1 MNKNSRTKNSVINSI
16 YASMAQLV
24 TILLTFVVR
33 TVFIKTLSA
42 EYLGVNGLFTN
53 IITMLSLA
61 DLGIGISIPYTLY
74 KPLAEDNKSKIKAL
88 MKLYSKIYNI
98 IGLIVLIVGIA
109 ITPFLKYIIKDMPKI
124 PEINLIYILF
134 VINAACSYFFVY
146 KQLLMDSDQK
156 GYIASKITM
165 IATIIKS
172 IIEVLILYITKNYI
186 AYLLVSIMVTILQ
199 NLAISMKCDK
209 MYPYIKEK
217 TEEKVSK
224 EDVREL
230 RKNTSALVIYR
241 IGTVALTGTDSII
254 ISKFIG
260 VVAVGIYSNYILIT
274 NAITKVISQIFS
286 AITSSIGNLV
296 VTADEKKSEEIL
308 YKLQFLNFWLYTF
321 FSVCVIA
328 LINPFI
334 NLWVGEQYLL
344 DNYVAFAIGLNLY
357 VLGMQNVV
365 TSFRNA
371 YGLFVQGKYRP
382 VIMTIVNI
390 ILSIWWA
397 QLIGILG
404 VILATAFSRIFI
416 VGIYDPIVLF
426 KYGLKNRPKKY
437 FITYVKYFIVFVVL
451 SAISLYIVSLINIG
465 NIGIWIIM
473 GCILVIVINIILAI
487 LFYNDENFIFYKN
500 KLKSIIEKKFKK
512 SKVQ

>member
-16 YASMAQLV
+16 YASVSQIV
-24 TILLTFVVR
+24 TILLTFIVR
-33 TVFIKTLSA
+33 TVFIQVLSA

-74 KPLAEDNKSKIKAL
+74 KPLAEDNKSKIKVL
-88 MKLYSKIYNI
+88 MKLYSKIYNV
-98 IGLIVLIVGIA
+98 IGIVVLLIGVA
-109 ITPFLKYIIKDMPKI
+109 ITPFLKYIIKDIPDI
-124 PEINLIYILF
+124 PEINIIYILF
-134 VINAACSYFFVY
+134 VVNSACSYFFVY
-146 KQLLMDSDQK
+146 KKLLMDSDQK
-156 GYIASKITM
+156 GYIANKIIM
-165 IATIIKS
+165 ITTIVKS
-172 IIEVLILYITKNYI
+172 AVEILILYITKNYI
-186 AYLLVSIMVTILQ
+186 AYLLVSIVVTILQ
-199 NLAISMKCDK
+199 NLAISIKCNK

-224 EDVREL
+224 EDVKKL

-296 VTADEKKSEEIL
+296 VTSNEKKSEEVL

-334 NLWVGEQYLL
+334 KLWIGEQYLL

-357 VLGMQNVV
+357 LLGMQNVV
-365 TSFRNA
+365 SSFRNA
-371 YGLFVQGKYRP
+371 YGLFIQGKYRP
-382 VIMTIVNI
+382 LIMTIVNI

-404 VILATAFSRIFI
+404 VILSTAVSRLFI
-416 VGIYDPIVLF
+416 VGIYDPIVLYKHGF
-426 KYGLKNRPKKY
+426 KNKPKKY
-437 FITYVKYFIVFVVL
+437 FITYTKYFIIFAIL
-451 SAISLYIVSLINIG
+451 SAISLYVIDLINMS
-465 NIGIWIIM
+465 NFGIWIIV
-473 GCILVIVINIILAI
+473 GCILAIAVNIVLIV
-487 LFYNDENFIFYKN
+487 LFYKDENFSFYKN
-500 KLKSIIEKKFKK
+500 KLKNIINKKLKK
-512 SKVQ
+512 SKV

>member
-1 MNKNSRTKNSVINSI
+1 MNKNSRTKNVVINSI
-16 YASMAQLV
+16 YASMAQIV
-24 TILLTFVVR
+24 TIILTFCVR

-42 EYLGVNGLFTN
+42 EYLGINGLFTN

-74 KPLAEDNKSKIKAL
+74 KPLAEDNQSKIKAL
-88 MKLYSKIYNI
+88 MKLYSKIYNV

-109 ITPFLKYIIKDMPKI
+109 ITPFIKYFIKEMPAI

-134 VINAACSYFFVY
+134 VINAASSYFFVY
-146 KQLLMDSDQK
+146 KQLLMESDQK
-156 GYIASKITM
+156 GYLASKIAM

-172 IIEVLILYITKNYI
+172 IIEILVLFIIKNYI
-186 AYLLVSIMVTILQ
+186 TYLSVSIVMTILQ
-199 NLAISMKCDK
+199 NVMISIKCDK

-217 TEEKVSK
+217 AEEKINK
-224 EDVREL
+224 EEVRKL

-241 IGTVALTGTDSII
+241 IGTVALTSSDSII

-286 AITSSIGNLV
+286 AITSSVGNLV
-296 VTADEKKSEEIL
+296 VTSGEKKSEEVL

-334 NLWVGEQYLL
+334 KIWVGEQYLL

-365 TSFRNA
+365 SSFRNA

-390 ILSIWWA
+390 FLSIWWA
-397 QLIGILG
+397 KIMGILG
-404 VILATAFSRIFI
+404 VILATAFSRLFI
-416 VGIYDPIVLF
+416 VGIYDPIVLY
-426 KYGLKNRPKKY
+426 KYGLKSKPKKY
-437 FITYVKYFIVFVVL
+437 FITYMKYFIVFIVL
-451 SAISLYIVSLINIG
+451 SAISLSIVSMINIQ
-465 NIGIWIIM
+465 NIIIWIIV
-473 GCILVIVINIILAI
+473 GCILAITINVILAI
-487 LFYNDENFIFYKN
+487 LFHKDENFIFYKN
-500 KLKSIIEKKFKK
+500 KIKNIIEKKCKK
-512 SKVQ
+512 K

>member
-16 YASMAQLV
+16 YASVSQVV
-24 TILLTFVVR
+24 TILLTFIVR
-33 TVFIKTLSA
+33 TVFIQVLSA

-88 MKLYSKIYNI
+88 MKLYSKIYNV
-98 IGLIVLIVGIA
+98 IGIIVLVVGVA
-109 ITPFLKYIIKDMPKI
+109 ITPFLQYIIKDIPDI
-124 PEINLIYILF
+124 PEINIIYILF
-134 VINAACSYFFVY
+134 VVNSACSYFFVY
-146 KQLLMDSDQK
+146 KKLLMDSDQK
-156 GYIASKITM
+156 GYIANKIIM
-165 IATIIKS
+165 IATIVKS
-172 IIEVLILYITKNYI
+172 VVEILILYITKNYI
-186 AYLLVSIMVTILQ
+186 AYLLVSIVVTILQ
-199 NLAISMKCDK
+199 NLAISIKCNK

-224 EDVREL
+224 EDVKEL

-296 VTADEKKSEEIL
+296 VTSNEKKSEEIL

-334 NLWVGEQYLL
+334 KLWIGDQYLL

-357 VLGMQNVV
+357 LLGMQNVV

-404 VILATAFSRIFI
+404 VILATAVSRLFI
-416 VGIYDPIVLF
+416 VGIYDPIVLYKHGF
-426 KYGLKNRPKKY
+426 KNKPKKY
-437 FITYVKYFIVFVVL
+437 FITYTKYFIIFAVL
-451 SAISLYIVSLINIG
+451 STISLYIIDLINMS
-465 NIGIWIIM
+465 NFGIWIIV
-473 GCILVIVINIILAI
+473 GCILAIFVNIVLIV
-487 LFYNDENFIFYKN
+487 LFYKDENFVFYKN
-500 KLKSIIEKKFKK
+500 KLKNIINKKFKK
-512 SKVQ
+512 SKV

>member
-16 YASMAQLV
+16 YASVSQIV
-24 TILLTFVVR
+24 TILLTFIVR
-33 TVFIKTLSA
+33 TVFIQVLSA

-74 KPLAEDNKSKIKAL
+74 KPLAEDNKSKIKVL
-88 MKLYSKIYNI
+88 MKLYSKIYNV
-98 IGLIVLIVGIA
+98 IGIVVLLIGVA
-109 ITPFLKYIIKDMPKI
+109 ITPFLKYIIKDIPDI
-124 PEINLIYILF
+124 PEINIIYILF
-134 VINAACSYFFVY
+134 VVNSACSYFFVY
-146 KQLLMDSDQK
+146 KKLLMDSDQK
-156 GYIASKITM
+156 GYIANKIIM
-165 IATIIKS
+165 ITTIVKS
-172 IIEVLILYITKNYI
+172 AVEILILYITKNYI
-186 AYLLVSIMVTILQ
+186 AYLLVSIVVTILQ
-199 NLAISMKCDK
+199 NLAISIKCNK

-224 EDVREL
+224 EDVKKL

-296 VTADEKKSEEIL
+296 VTSNEKKSEEVL

-334 NLWVGEQYLL
+334 KLWIGEQYLL

-357 VLGMQNVV
+357 LLGMQNVV
-365 TSFRNA
+365 SSFRNA
-371 YGLFVQGKYRP
+371 YGLFIQGKYRP
-382 VIMTIVNI
+382 LIMTIVNI

-404 VILATAFSRIFI
+404 VILSTAVSRLFI
-416 VGIYDPIVLF
+416 VGIYDPIVLYKHGF
-426 KYGLKNRPKKY
+426 KNKPKKY
-437 FITYVKYFIVFVVL
+437 FITYTKYFIIFAIL
-451 SAISLYIVSLINIG
+451 SAISLYVIDLINMS
-465 NIGIWIIM
+465 NFGIWIIV
-473 GCILVIVINIILAI
+473 GCILAIAVNIVLIV
-487 LFYNDENFIFYKN
+487 LFYKDENFAFYKN
-500 KLKSIIEKKFKK
+500 KLKNIINKKLKK
-512 SKVQ
+512 SKV